1 MPITTQFQG
10 VAEPG
15 SFRDDDR
22 RLMASQRGQTTI
34 ARLWQ
39 NSQVDVHVVYLNR
52 PLAPEAARAD
62 VAHRSGPIGAPDLRR
77 DFGAR
82 VRRTPGA
89 ITVVFS
95 HNEGTERM
103 PLTGW
108 IIAHR
113 AYHIFE
119 EAHRNGRY
127 PHAWPPRHRYPRLA
141 KPYRATYDFI
151 DVAIQRFQA
160 AYRLADANG
169 EPTDRRAFP
178 YTQVGNAIGTSR
190 AARERQLV
198 DSGELK
204 HEAFAQYV
212 LQGAVRFKTPPER
225 YEFRGH
231 LFLLD
236 PEMRDDLAAFV
247 AHGETVLAQNFDK
260 LIAYAKGKIFLL

>member
-1 MPITTQFQG
+1 MPITTMFQG
-10 VAEPG
+10 IAEPG

-22 RLMASQRGQTTI
+22 RLMASARGQETI
-34 ARLWQ
+34 ARIWQ
-39 NSQVDVHVVYLNR
+39 NSRVDLHVVYLNR
-52 PLAPEAARAD
+52 ALTPEAARVD
-62 VAHRSGPIGAPDLRR
+62 VAERSGPVHAPDLRR

-95 HNEGTERM
+95 HNEGNARL

-127 PHAWPPRHRYPRLA
+127 PHAWPPRHCYPRLA
-141 KPYRATYDFI
+141 KPYQATYDFI
-151 DVAIQRFQA
+151 DVAIQKFQS

-169 EPTDRRAFP
+169 QPTERRAFP
-178 YTQVGNAIGTSR
+178 YNQVGNAIGTSR
-190 AARERQLV
+190 AARERKLP

-212 LQGAVRFKTPPER
+212 LQGAVRFNPPPER
-225 YEFRGH
+225 YEFAGR

-236 PEMRDDLAAFV
+236 PEMRDELSAFV
-247 AHGETVLAQNFDK
+247 AHGETVMAQNFDK
-260 LIAYAKGKIFLL
+260 LIVYAKGKIFLL

>member
-1 MPITTQFQG
+1 MPITTTFQG
-10 VAEPG
+10 IVEPG

-22 RLMASQRGQTTI
+22 RLMASRRGQDTI
-34 ARLWQ
+34 ARIWR
-39 NSQVDVHVVYLNR
+39 NSRVDMHVVYLNR
-52 PLAPEAARAD
+52 PVARTD
-62 VAHRSGPIGAPDLRR
+62 VAQRYGPIGAPDLRR

-95 HNEGTERM
+95 HNEGAERL

-151 DVAIQRFQA
+151 DLAIRKFQE
-160 AYRLADANG
+160 AYCLADANG
-169 EPTDRRAFP
+169 QPTERRVFP
-178 YTQVGNAIGTSR
+178 HNQVGNAIGTSR
-190 AARERQLV
+190 AARERKLP

-212 LQGAVRFKTPPER
+212 LQGAVRFKAPPER
-225 YEFRGH
+225 YEYAGR

-236 PEMRDDLAAFV
+236 PAMQDDLTAFV
-247 AHGETVLAQNFDK
+247 AHGESVMAQNFDK